1 MAWSNFACFGTW
13 YKGKHYVLFCGWRP
27 RLSLLLVRCS
37 HIVWSCS
44 SFILI
49 LSLYMPWF
57 IYPWRCW
64 QGLGEISSLGFYFG
78 KTYSSPPLCFFF
90 FFHFWHVWSPDVWD
104 FSPHQGTSYDT
115 SWMPYNYI
123 HFWHKLFG
131 DSVTSHTWRSLSHNA
146 VPHFRCQSQ
155 VLGPQVTHSFC
166 PTWLQTGGSHPFFL
180 LWFDYLLE

>member
-1 MAWSNFACFGTW
+1 M
-13 YKGKHYVLFCGWRP
+13 LFCGWLLW
-27 RLSLLLVRCS
+27 LSLSLVRCS
-37 HIVWSCS
+37 HIVCSCS

-57 IYPWRCW
+57 IYPLCCW

-78 KTYSSPPLCFFF
+78 KTYSSLPLCFLF

-104 FSPHQGTSYDT
+104 LSAHRGTSYDT
-115 SWMPYNYI
+115 SWMPYNSI
-123 HFWHKLFG
+123 HFWHELLG
-131 DSVTSHTWRSLSHNA
+131 DSVTSHRLRTLSHNT

-166 PTWLQTGGSHPFFL
+166 PTWLQIGGSHPFFP

>member
-1 MAWSNFACFGTW
+1 MCCFVADFPSLVFCWWDVVTL
-13 YKGKHYVLFCGWRP
+13 YVAVALSFSFCLCICLGLFIPDVVDR
-27 RLSLLLVRCS
+27 V
-37 HIVWSCS
+37 
-44 SFILI
+44 
-49 LSLYMPWF
+49 
-57 IYPWRCW
+57 
-64 QGLGEISSLGFYFG
+64 LGEISSLGFYFG

-90 FFHFWHVWSPDVWD
+90 LFHFWHVWSPDVWD

-131 DSVTSHTWRSLSHNA
+131 DSVTSHTLRSLSHNA

-166 PTWLQTGGSHPFFL
+166 PTWLQIGGSHPFFL

>member
-37 HIVWSCS
+37 HIVCSCS

-57 IYPWRCW
+57 IYPWCCW

-90 FFHFWHVWSPDVWD
+90 SF
-104 FSPHQGTSYDT
+104 TSDT
-115 SWMPYNYI
+115 SGHQMCGIFPHIKELPMTPAGCPTTTFTSDTNYLEI
-123 HFWHKLFG
+123 VWHPTREGLCPIM
-131 DSVTSHTWRSLSHNA
+131 RSLTSDANHK
-146 VPHFRCQSQ
+146 
-155 VLGPQVTHSFC
+155 
-166 PTWLQTGGSHPFFL
+166 
-180 LWFDYLLE
+180 Y